1 MDAIVKLNEFQ
12 QQATQLDL
20 SASTPKDSDLP
31 TVNTAERLVVTR
43 ELECGDC
50 V

>member
-12 QQATQLDL
+12 QQATPLAVLISTQKELDML
-20 SASTPKDSDLP
+20 
-31 TVNTAERLVVTR
+31 TVNIAERLVVTR